1 MVRLRPLHLPFRR
14 LLGLNKRPLLLRRLL
29 HQNPSQHKFRLNP
42 LHPILGCNLLTSVV
56 NGFYTCNKTTPYDYS
71 FMGCCRTT
79 LCNEGCLDD
88 MLDAAALPKMSIA
101 WPAYAVATT
110 ATAWTNSTT
119 IVSNIIPSSSK
130 SSTSSSRRNV
140 GAIVGGVL
148 GGFAILILPLLLIW
162 CFLYLSRKSRDAQ
175 QKGEVEN
182 QKHELDA
189 SEHSLAMST
198 IHESETAGK

>member
-1 MVRLRPLHLPFRR
+1 
-14 LLGLNKRPLLLRRLL
+14 
-29 HQNPSQHKFRLNP
+29 
-42 LHPILGCNLLTSVV
+42 
-56 NGFYTCNKTTPYDYS
+56 
-71 FMGCCRTT
+71 
-79 LCNEGCLDD
+79 